1 MKTKTLFLLCLF
13 LGIGLNQLSAQNGRN
28 GTGTITYNQTVECY
42 ILLENNGVFIG
53 EIAGDIEYH
62 WREHYVNGEITWLK
76 ASCEG
81 ELTNKFTGEVF
92 RISELNKSIEPF
104 DFETFDG
111 YFWVHDN
118 IMGDKGSHYILQCLW
133 NFYTF
138 DVINLKLIIPGN

>member
-1 MKTKTLFLLCLF
+1 MKTKTLFLLCLL
-13 LGIGLNQLSAQNGRN
+13 LGIGLNQLSAQHGRN